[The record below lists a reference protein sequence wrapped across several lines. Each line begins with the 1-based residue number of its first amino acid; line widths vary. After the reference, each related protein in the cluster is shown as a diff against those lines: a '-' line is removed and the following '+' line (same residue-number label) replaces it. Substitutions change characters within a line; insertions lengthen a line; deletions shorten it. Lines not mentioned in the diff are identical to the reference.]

1 MAPRSSDPLYLSLAA
16 ELRSAMEEGRLAPGA
31 RLPSIREASLQRNL
45 SLNTVMAAYRLL
57 ETRGLVEARPQ
68 AGYFV
73 KPRLATTQEPSL
85 FQSAQAQDTD
95 LAVLDQISAVITA
108 QALPGYV
115 DLSLACPQLGSWYPG
130 EKLGRIVS
138 RLLQHRPEL
147 LTGYSLPPGSRLLR
161 EQIARHGK
169 NLGMQLEPG
178 HIVFTNGCME
188 ALQLALRS
196 VTRPGDTVGIESPT
210 YFSLMPLFAE
220 LGLKAQEIPT
230 HPETGLALDALELL
244 LSEKRLAA
252 VMAMPNVHN
261 PLGTIMPLAA
271 KKRLAELVNQFQ
283 VPLIEDA
290 IYAELQFRAPLE
302 PAVRAFDR
310 NGWVMVC
317 SSFSKTLAPGFRL
330 GWVDGGR
337 FHRDLANLKFTS
349 SVAQPAL
356 LSEAVGVFLEGAGYE
371 AHLRHL
377 RRAYAIQMD
386 RLRGLVA
393 EFLPSGTRA
402 TAPAGGYLLWVEL
415 PEGCSAMRLFQDA
428 LAANITIT
436 PGGLFAPSGR
446 YDRCIRLS
454 ACYSLDGPFSGALA
468 TLGNLAKAQLA
479 RSGRASRSQK
489 KR

>member
-1 MAPRSSDPLYLSLAA
+1 MTLRSREPLYLSLAA
-16 ELRSAMEEGRLAPGA
+16 ELRSAMEEGRLAAGA
-31 RLPSIREASLQRNL
+31 RLPSIRETSLQRNL

-73 KPRLATTQEPSL
+73 KSQLATTQEQSLLPSGR
-85 FQSAQAQDTD
+85 AQETD
-95 LAVLDQISAVITA
+95 LAVLDQITAVIAA

-130 EKLGRIVS
+130 EKLSRITGK
-138 RLLQHRPEL
+138 LLQHRPEL
-147 LTGYSLPPGSRLLR
+147 VTSYSLPPGSPLLR

-169 NLGMQLEPG
+169 NLGMQLDPG
-178 HIVFTNGCME
+178 HIVLTNGCIE
-188 ALQLALRS
+188 ALQLALRA

-210 YFSLMPLFAE
+210 YFNLMPLFAE
-220 LGLKAQEIPT
+220 LGLKTQEIPT
-230 HPETGLALDALELL
+230 HPGTGLALDALELL

-252 VMAMPNVHN
+252 VMAMPTVHN

-271 KKRLAELVNQFQ
+271 KKRLADLMNQYR

-290 IYAELQFRAPLE
+290 VYAELQFRSPLE

-310 NGWVMVC
+310 DGWVLVC

-337 FHRDLANLKFTS
+337 FHRDLARLKFALS
-349 SVAQPAL
+349 LGQPAL
-356 LSEAVGVFLEGAGYE
+356 LSEAVGEFLESGGYE

-393 EFLPSGTRA
+393 KYLPTGTRA
-402 TAPAGGYLLWVEL
+402 TAPVGGYLLWVEL
-415 PEGCSAMRLFQDA
+415 PDGCSGRRLAKDA
-428 LAANITIT
+428 LAARITIT
-436 PGGLFAPSGR
+436 PGNLFSPYGQ
-446 YDRCIRLS
+446 YDQYIRLS
-454 ACYSLDGPFSGALA
+454 ACYALDGPFTGGLV
-468 TLGNLAKAQLA
+468 TLGNLAMEQMQSKK
-479 RSGRASRSQK
+479 SRVN
-489 KR
+489 RRR